1 MEGTE
6 RPARPI
12 EGNLKGKCY
21 VGQLRGMTGAD
32 GDLPALHDITGCT
45 T

>member
-1 MEGTE
+1 MPNKQDRE
-6 RPARPI
+6 
-12 EGNLKGKCY
+12 NY